1 MTESEEYFEI
11 LKIIGERDTIYGGK
25 KTVEYLVL
33 WKGYNPDQAGLKFN
47 LFEFMFFFAQRRKTE
62 YFD

>member
-11 LKIIGERDTIYGGK
+11 LKIIGERPTIYRGK

-33 WKGYNPDQAGLKFN
+33 WKGYNPDQAGLKFIWIYV
-47 LFEFMFFFAQRRKTE
+47 FFAQPRKTE
-62 YFD
+62 YFE

>member
-1 MTESEEYFEI
+1 MTQSEEYFEN

-33 WKGYNPDQAGLKFN
+33 WKGYNPDQAGLKFI
-47 LFEFMFFFAQRRKTE
+47 
-62 YFD
+62 